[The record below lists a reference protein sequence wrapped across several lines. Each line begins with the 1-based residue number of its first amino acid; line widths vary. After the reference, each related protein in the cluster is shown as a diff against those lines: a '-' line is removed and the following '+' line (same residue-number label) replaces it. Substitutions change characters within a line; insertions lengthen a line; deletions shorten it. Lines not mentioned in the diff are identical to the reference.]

1 MKVRIALAKTCCAGA
16 QRTTLRIEAAGVCV
30 RSPCWIV
37 NPKLYA
43 DMPATQAGMRR
54 SAAQTLLGL
63 VCAAALLARGAAA
76 AAAALPA
83 MGIPPGTGA
92 WLGVSID
99 FGVYPR
105 CNPKRLC
112 WARWAC
118 CSAVQSAST
127 TK

>member
-1 MKVRIALAKTCCAGA
+1 MLHRRSMHRAAQARRLPGLLCMAFSRVQILFYA
-16 QRTTLRIEAAGVCV
+16 QRDVLAA
-30 RSPCWIV
+30 
-37 NPKLYA
+37 
-43 DMPATQAGMRR
+43 QAGMRR
-54 SAAQTLLGL
+54 GAAQTLLGL

-105 CNPKRLC
+105 CAPTRRL
-112 WARWAC
+112 
-118 CSAVQSAST
+118 S
-127 TK
+127 